1 MLPVARATE
10 STPSPICR
18 RSVRR
23 VGPPADARPC
33 VAAAEPC
40 HHKERADSNPQ
51 DPRVS
56 LLRRC
61 NTAGAKTH
69 CHAAWASHRHQKES
83 LRKELGAL
91 EPDFLLECVG
101 SAHDKLAMAMSGD
114 VQPKTTDNARP
125 RSPRFDSGSEF
136 QYHSRGAGKSRL
148 ASRGGGTSRRAAV
161 HLLCSTILRAPA
173 QAWGPHSRN

>member
-91 EPDFLLECVG
+91 EPDFLLECRLGARRSGNGYVAG
-101 SAHDKLAMAMSGD
+101 RPTKDDGQCAASLASFRLGIG
-114 VQPKTTDNARP
+114 VPVSQP
-125 RSPRFDSGSEF
+125 RSGKEQAREPRRRD
-136 QYHSRGAGKSRL
+136 QQTRRGPFALLDDTAGTRPSM
-148 ASRGGGTSRRAAV
+148 GAA
-161 HLLCSTILRAPA
+161 
-173 QAWGPHSRN
+173 

>member
-114 VQPKTTDNARP
+114 VQPKTTNNARP
-125 RSPRFDSGSEF
+125 RSPRFDSVGIGVPASQPRSGKE
-136 QYHSRGAGKSRL
+136 QAREPRRRDQQTRRGPFALLDDTAGTRPSM
-148 ASRGGGTSRRAAV
+148 GAA
-161 HLLCSTILRAPA
+161 
-173 QAWGPHSRN
+173 